1 MFTVNCLSF
10 KQLNMLLIVL
20 FCIVYWLYDDNMLI
34 LFCIVVYWLY
44 DDNMSV
50 VIDHT
55 YNQLL
60 CRFLLALK
68 K

>member
-1 MFTVNCLSF
+1 MQSEHVAMFTVNCLS
-10 KQLNMLLIVL
+10 IL

-60 CRFLLALK
+60 CRFL
-68 K
+68 